1 MSDQVRATTI
11 FVPTDF
17 PVETYVNRADEK
29 LENAVRDAFETPKT
43 VISVSG
49 PSKTGKTVLIQKA
62 LGEDNIIPIYGAQIQ
77 KPDDLWSAILN
88 WIDVPASTTTTSS
101 ESDSI
106 NPKTGASV
114 KVKVPGLA
122 EGGLEAGVAAT
133 KSASTS
139 SAKTKEV
146 GGLAGVKREI
156 GQSSYTVF
164 LDDFH
169 YIQRG
174 LQEEIGRQIKAGTEV
189 GIRFCVAS
197 VPHRSDDVV
206 RSNHELRGR
215 TMNIDTDFWNIEDLK
230 KIGEQGFKALN
241 LEVSDEVITRLA
253 EECCTSPQIM
263 QALCLQLCFTLGI
276 RQRLDKVEV
285 AKISTDALKAV
296 LEQTSG
302 RADYT
307 SLLKQMHAGPRIR
320 GTERKT
326 FEFKDGSEGDAYR
339 AALLAIAADP
349 PAMEMNYTEIT
360 KRIETICKDNKPV
373 GSSITESYKQI
384 EGFAR
389 SMYPNQRIVEWD
401 ADAASGTLSIIDP
414 YFLFFLRSSEK
425 LAELGAGKKTPS
437 MPLFDASTDMK

>member
-1 MSDQVRATTI
+1 MADSVRATQV

-17 PVETYVNRADEK
+17 PVQTYVNRADEK
-29 LENAVRDAFETPKT
+29 LENAVRDAFDTPKT

-77 KPDDLWSAILN
+77 APEDLWSAILN
-88 WIDVPASTTTTSS
+88 WIDVPDTTTQAESK
-101 ESDSI
+101 SDSI
-106 NPKTGASV
+106 TPKASAGF
-114 KVKVPGLA
+114 KGKVPLLVEVQA
-122 EGGLEAGVAAT
+122 NVGVDAT
-133 KSASTS
+133 SAKSHTSTS
-139 SAKTKEV
+139 TKGAK
-146 GGLAGVKREI
+146 GLAGVAREI
-156 GQSSYTVF
+156 ANSAFIVF

-174 LQEEIGRQIKAGTEV
+174 LQEEVGRQIKAGTEV

-215 TMNIDTDFWNIEDLK
+215 TMNIDTAFWHTDDLK
-230 KIGEQGFKALN
+230 KIGQQGFEALN
-241 LEVSDEVITRLA
+241 INVSEDIVIRLA
-253 EECCTSPQIM
+253 EEACTSPQIM
-263 QALCLQLCFTLGI
+263 QALCLQLCFLLGV
-276 RQRLDKVEV
+276 RNRLEKPKDFDVTPDNLRE
-285 AKISTDALKAV
+285 V
-296 LEQTSG
+296 LELTSG
-302 RADYT
+302 RSDYT

-326 FEFKDGSEGDAYR
+326 FAFKDGSQGDAYR
-339 AALLAIAADP
+339 AALLVIAADP
-349 PAMEMNYTEIT
+349 PAMEMNYAEIS
-360 KRIETICKDNKPV
+360 KRIEAICKDDKPV

-389 SMYPNQRIVEWD
+389 SMYSSQRIIEWD
-401 ADAASGTLSIIDP
+401 AEAASGTLSIIDP

-425 LAELGAGKKTPS
+425 LAELGVGKRSPS
-437 MPLFDASTDMK
+437 MPLFEPEMPR